1 MGVTELLYCRGTGQ
15 NDATTFTFSSR
26 SDSPFRSKAIH
37 IPSLFGVCSDALNEV
52 LNVYSVLSRDSAV
65 INIIIPQIAQM
76 KPLAIEAVQ
85 NNDYDMCRR
94 ITLIYT
100 QLGNDYLTLLID
112 DNNTYKDELLDVS
125 FPDLFDLDNVYTV
138 FFSID

>member
-1 MGVTELLYCRGTGQ
+1 M
-15 NDATTFTFSSR
+15 
-26 SDSPFRSKAIH
+26 
-37 IPSLFGVCSDALNEV
+37 
-52 LNVYSVLSRDSAV
+52 

-85 NNDYDMCRR
+85 NNFFFIFSG
-94 ITLIYT
+94 ITVIYT

>member
-1 MGVTELLYCRGTGQ
+1 MGVIELLFCRGIGQ
-15 NDATTFTFSSR
+15 NSVAAFTFSSR
-26 SDSPFRSKAIH
+26 SDSSLRSKAIH

-100 QLGNDYLTLLID
+100 QLGSDYLTLLID

-125 FPDLFDLDNVYTV
+125 FPDSFDLDDIYIV

>member
-1 MGVTELLYCRGTGQ
+1 M
-15 NDATTFTFSSR
+15 
-26 SDSPFRSKAIH
+26 
-37 IPSLFGVCSDALNEV
+37 CSDALNEV

-125 FPDLFDLDNVYTV
+125 FPDLFDLDNLYTV